1 MEIKDSLKR
10 HKQLTKIAS
19 QKELLQETIE
29 QIILLNNSISE
40 TLSCIPDCY
49 ENKFSKNK
57 KGRKFKSIYKSHK
70 RSYIQ
75 GNNKPKE
82 IVICLDDDL

>member
-1 MEIKDSLKR
+1 MEIQDSLKR
-10 HKQLTKIAS
+10 HKQLTKIAN
-19 QKELLQETIE
+19 QQELLQESIE

-57 KGRKFKSIYKSHK
+57 KSRKFRSIHKSNRRIYIREKH
-70 RSYIQ
+70 
-75 GNNKPKE
+75 KPKE
-82 IVICLDDDL
+82 IVICLDDD

>member
-1 MEIKDSLKR
+1 MEINDSLKR
-10 HKQLTKIAS
+10 HKQITKIAN
-19 QKELLQETIE
+19 QQELIQESIE

-57 KGRKFKSIYKSHK
+57 KSKKFMPIHK
-70 RSYIQ
+70 
-75 GNNKPKE
+75 NNRRICIRGKHKPKE
-82 IVICLDDDL
+82 IVICLDDD